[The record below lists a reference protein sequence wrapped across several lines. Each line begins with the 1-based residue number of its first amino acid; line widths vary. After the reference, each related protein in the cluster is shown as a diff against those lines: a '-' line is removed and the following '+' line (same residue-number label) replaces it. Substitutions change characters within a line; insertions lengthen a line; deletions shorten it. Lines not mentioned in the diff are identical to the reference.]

1 MVQRGSEISGAQTE
15 AGDDQNINDDD
26 AFDAKT
32 MYKNFMDLVANQKL
46 NIVQQSQAKRD
57 GVTSNIKQDD
67 WIYRFKFS
75 KNLDFR

>member
-57 GVTSNIKQDD
+57 GITSNIKQDD
-67 WIYRFKFS
+67 
-75 KNLDFR
+75 